1 MIAVKE
7 IQTRIIAAPN
17 PQYDL
22 LLTNLS
28 EIIPAKYAVT
38 HEVQADQ
45 QIKILVD
52 TAPRGG
58 IRGERFREMTLCGV
72 SHEIRGYRAIK
83 NEDVPEYLQKIFDQ
97 ALLKFALTRTIH
109 LSLSDWTYVKLHA
122 RKNLNASAHFS

>member
-7 IQTRIIAAPN
+7 IQTRIIAIPN

-28 EIIPAKYAVT
+28 KIVPTEYAVA

-45 QIKILVD
+45 PIKILVD
-52 TAPRGG
+52 TAPRDG
-58 IRGERFREMTLCGV
+58 IHGERFREMTLCGV

-83 NEDVPEYLQKIFDQ
+83 NEDVAEYLQTIFDQ
-97 ALLKFALTRTIH
+97 ALLKLGLTNTIH
-109 LSLSDWTYVKLHA
+109 LSPSDWAYVKLHA
-122 RKNLNASAHFS
+122 RKK

>member
-7 IQTRIIAAPN
+7 IQTRIIAIPN

-28 EIIPAKYAVT
+28 KIVPTEYAVA

-45 QIKILVD
+45 PIKILVD
-52 TAPRGG
+52 TAPRDG
-58 IRGERFREMTLCGV
+58 IHGERFREMTLCGV

-83 NEDVPEYLQKIFDQ
+83 NEDVAEYLQTIFDQ
-97 ALLKFALTRTIH
+97 ALLKLGLTNTIH
-109 LSLSDWTYVKLHA
+109 LAPSDWTYVKLHA
-122 RKNLNASAHFS
+122 RKK

>member
-7 IQTRIIAAPN
+7 IQTRIIAVPN

-22 LLTNLS
+22 LLTDLS
-28 EIIPAKYAVT
+28 EIIPARYAVD

-83 NEDVPEYLQKIFDQ
+83 NEDVSEYLQKIFDQ
-97 ALLKFALTRTIH
+97 ELLKLDSTCTIH

-122 RKNLNASAHFS
+122 RKK

>member
-7 IQTRIIAAPN
+7 IQTRIIAIPN

-28 EIIPAKYAVT
+28 KIVPTEYAVA

-45 QIKILVD
+45 PIKILVD

-58 IRGERFREMTLCGV
+58 IQGERFREMTLCGV

-83 NEDVPEYLQKIFDQ
+83 NEDVAEYLQTIFDQ
-97 ALLKFALTRTIH
+97 ALLKLGLTNTIH
-109 LSLSDWTYVKLHA
+109 LSPSDWTYVKLHA
-122 RKNLNASAHFS
+122 RKK